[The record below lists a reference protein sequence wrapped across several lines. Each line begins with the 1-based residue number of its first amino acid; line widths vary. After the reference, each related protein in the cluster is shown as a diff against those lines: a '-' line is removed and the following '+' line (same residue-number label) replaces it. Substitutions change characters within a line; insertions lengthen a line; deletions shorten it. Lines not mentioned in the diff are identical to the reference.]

1 METTSINKEAFQEY
15 VELVINMAL
24 GYAPKVLLALITLII
39 GLWLIRRVIKLV
51 HKAMEMRDVDPSLRG
66 FLSGLVNIVLK
77 VLLIISIAQ
86 MVGIETTSFIA
97 VLGAAG
103 LAIGLALQGSL
114 GNFAGGVLI
123 LFFRPFRVGDF
134 IETHEVTGTVQ
145 SINVLNTI
153 ITTMDNNTAVVPNG
167 MVANNKLINYTKV
180 EARRVDMI
188 VGIGYKDDIDKA
200 KQVIVD
206 VLNSDELV
214 LQDPPPFVGV
224 IGLGDSSVDLAVRP
238 HCKAEHYWD
247 VWFNTFENVKK
258 ALDSNDVEIPYPQ
271 RDVHMKN

>member
-1 METTSINKEAFQEY
+1 METTEINQEAIQEY
-15 VELVINMAL
+15 LELIISMAL
-24 GYAPKVLLALITLII
+24 NYAPKVLLALITLII
-39 GLWLIRRVIKLV
+39 GLWLIRRVIKIV
-51 HKAMEMRDVDPSLRG
+51 KKAMQMRDVDPSLRG
-66 FLSGLVNIVLK
+66 FLSGLINIALK

-103 LAIGLALQGSL
+103 LAVGLALQGSL
-114 GNFAGGVLI
+114 ANFAGGVLI

-134 IETHEVTGTVQ
+134 IETHEVTGIVQ

-153 ITTMDNNTAVVPNG
+153 ITTLDNNTAVVPNG

-180 EARRVDMI
+180 QARRVDMI
-188 VGIGYKDDIDKA
+188 VGIGYKEDIDKA
-200 KQVIVD
+200 KQVIID
-206 VLNSDELV
+206 VLKQDELV

-224 IGLGDSSVDLAVRP
+224 MGLGDSSVDLAVRP
-238 HCKAEHYWD
+238 HCNSEHYWD

-258 ALDSNDVEIPYPQ
+258 ALDANDIEIPYPQ
-271 RDVHMKN
+271 RDVHMRE